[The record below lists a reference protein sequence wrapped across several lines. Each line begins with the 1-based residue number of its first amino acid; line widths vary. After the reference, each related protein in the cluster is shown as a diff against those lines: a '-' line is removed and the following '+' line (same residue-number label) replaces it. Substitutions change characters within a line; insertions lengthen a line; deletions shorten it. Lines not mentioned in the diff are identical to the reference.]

1 MLVLFYV
8 ALRQERSNN
17 FELEKQR
24 IMAERKNL
32 RYQERSRQV
41 EREKSLMSRQLTDQ
55 ENENE
60 YLVI

>member
-24 IMAERKNL
+24 IMAERKNF